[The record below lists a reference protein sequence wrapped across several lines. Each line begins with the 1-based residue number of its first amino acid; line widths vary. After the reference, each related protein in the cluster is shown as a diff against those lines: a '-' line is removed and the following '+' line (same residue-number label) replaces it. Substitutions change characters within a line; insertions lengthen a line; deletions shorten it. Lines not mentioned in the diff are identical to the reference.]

1 MMMAQLIDRKQ
12 LKREM
17 KELLR
22 SAQVSP
28 WGMTCLYL
36 GLVLVL
42 DLADGF
48 VTSVSA
54 GLLGTFVSILTGL
67 MSMVLASGFV
77 MYCMAIRRGE
87 RAEYLTLF
95 DGFSFVGRIILLN
108 IVEYLFI
115 FLWSL
120 LFVIPGIIAAYRY
133 RFALYDLYEN
143 PGIGV
148 MEALEMSKQ
157 QTLGYKGQLFLL
169 DLSYTGWYLLASLP
183 ALIQVGYI
191 YAAVFQDPGYFLA
204 DPTRVYALSLPL
216 PLPVQVLLGC
226 LWPLAV
232 ALFYLP
238 VYQCTELGYFD
249 IAKHT
254 SGVSL
259 SGAGGPDQPDG
270 GGWGG
275 F

>member
-1 MMMAQLIDRKQ
+1 M
-12 LKREM
+12 
-17 KELLR
+17 
-22 SAQVSP
+22 
-28 WGMTCLYL
+28 
-36 GLVLVL
+36 
-42 DLADGF
+42 
-48 VTSVSA
+48 
-54 GLLGTFVSILTGL
+54 
-67 MSMVLASGFV
+67 
-77 MYCMAIRRGE
+77 
-87 RAEYLTLF
+87 
-95 DGFSFVGRIILLN
+95 
-108 IVEYLFI
+108 
-115 FLWSL
+115 
-120 LFVIPGIIAAYRY
+120 IPGIIAAYRY

-183 ALIQVGYI
+183 SLIQVGYI

-259 SGAGGPDQPDG
+259 SGAGGPDQPDD

>member
-1 MMMAQLIDRKQ
+1 MNEPLSGLSA
-12 LKREM
+12 REVQ
-17 KELLR
+17 ER
-22 SAQVSP
+22 
-28 WGMTCLYL
+28 
-36 GLVLVL
+36 
-42 DLADGF
+42 
-48 VTSVSA
+48 
-54 GLLGTFVSILTGL
+54 
-67 MSMVLASGFV
+67 
-77 MYCMAIRRGE
+77 RERGE
-87 RAEYLTLF
+87 GGCAAEQITKSRGQIIRENLLTLF
-95 DGFSFVGRIILLN
+95 NFLNFAIAVLLFAVKAYSNMIFIAIILLN

-259 SGAGGPDQPDG
+259 SGAGGPDQPDDG
-270 GGWGG
+270 GGGG